1 MNTKNEVGMRLTSH
15 GAAEQVTGSCHLLE
29 VAGRKILI
37 DCGMFQGRRENE
49 EENHE
54 PLGFEPAEID
64 CVLLTH
70 AHLDHCGRL
79 PLLVRDGFRG
89 EIMCTAGTREL
100 ARLVLLDAAH
110 IAEEE
115 AEHEARK
122 ARRRGREPAEPLF
135 TVADAMRAVGAFGR
149 APDYG
154 KPIEIFPGVEASFH
168 EAGHILGSASVAVR
182 SRSANGSRS
191 ILFSG
196 DLGSP
201 GRALL
206 NDPAPPAGCDYVVTE
221 TTYGDRDHRPL
232 EESVKELYAA
242 VNETLGGG
250 GNLVVPTFAL
260 ERAQEILYYLRL
272 GIERGELPR
281 HMHVFL
287 DSPMAITATEIFRR
301 HPECLRESFRKEL
314 AGREPFTFP
323 GLKFSRTVADSQSI
337 NRIEE
342 GAVILAGSGMCTGG
356 RVRHH
361 LKQLL
366 WREDCGVAFVGYAA
380 AGTLARRII
389 DGAHEVRLFGEPV
402 AVKAKTWTI
411 NGFSAH
417 AGRNELLGWLDK
429 CGKPRETLLVHG
441 EPDRGM
447 AAMESALRERGWA
460 TRRPQPHRAL
470 ELA

>member
-1 MNTKNEVGMRLTSH
+1 MKTGKRTSMSLTSH

-29 VAGRKILI
+29 AGGRKILV

-49 EENHE
+49 EENRE
-54 PLGFEPAEID
+54 PFGFDPAEID

-79 PLLVRDGFRG
+79 PLLVNEGFRG
-89 EIMCTAGTREL
+89 EIVATAATREL
-100 ARLVLLDAAH
+100 ARLVLLDSAH

-115 AEHEARK
+115 AERRTRK
-122 ARRRGREPAEPLF
+122 TRRRGGEPEEPLYS
-135 TVADAMRAVGAFGR
+135 VVEAMDATGAFGR
-149 APDYG
+149 SAEYA
-154 KPIEIFPGVEASFH
+154 KPIEVVPGVEVSFH
-168 EAGHILGSASVAVR
+168 DAGHILGSASVAVR
-182 SRSANGSRS
+182 AGDRS

-206 NDPAPPAGCDYVVTE
+206 NDPAPPRGCDYVVTE

-242 VNETLGGG
+242 VNETLEGG
-250 GNLVVPTFAL
+250 GNLVIPTFAL
-260 ERAQEILYYLRL
+260 ERAQEILYYLRI
-272 GIERGELPR
+272 GMESGRLPR
-281 HMHVFL
+281 RLHVFL

-301 HPECLRESFRKEL
+301 HPECLRDSFIEEL
-314 AGREPFTFP
+314 AGHEPLAFA
-323 GLKFSRTVADSQSI
+323 GLKFSRTVADSQAL
-337 NRIEE
+337 NRIEG

-361 LKQLL
+361 LKYNL
-366 WREDCGVAFVGYAA
+366 WRRECGVAFVGYAA
-380 AGTLARRII
+380 VGTLARTII
-389 DGAHEVRLFGEPV
+389 DGAKEIRLFGEPV

-417 AGRNELLGWLDK
+417 AGRSELLGWLDQ

-441 EPDRGM
+441 EADRGM
-447 AAMESALRERGWA
+447 AAMEKSLREKGWDS
-460 TRRPQPHRAL
+460 RRPEPHQPIEL
-470 ELA
+470 E

>member
-1 MNTKNEVGMRLTSH
+1 MNENNGLRLTSH

-29 VAGRKILI
+29 AAGRKILV
-37 DCGMFQGRRENE
+37 DCGMFQGGHENE
-49 EENHE
+49 EENHG
-54 PLGFEPAEID
+54 PLGFDPAEID

-79 PLLVRDGFRG
+79 PLLVSGGFHG
-89 EIMCTAGTREL
+89 EIVSTAATREL

-115 AEHEARK
+115 AERKARK
-122 ARRRGREPAEPLF
+122 AHRRGREGPPPLF
-135 TVADAMRAVGAFGR
+135 TMTEAMNAVGAFGR
-149 APDYG
+149 AAEYG
-154 KPIEIFPGVEASFH
+154 KPIEVAPGIEAIFH

-182 SRSANGSRS
+182 AGGRT

-196 DLGSP
+196 DLGNP

-206 NDPAPPAGCDYVVTE
+206 NDPAPPRGCDYIVTE
-221 TTYGDRDHRPL
+221 TTYGDREHRPL
-232 EESVKELYAA
+232 QESIEELWGA
-242 VNETLGGG
+242 VSETLEGG
-250 GNLVVPTFAL
+250 GNLVIPTFAL
-260 ERAQEILYYLRL
+260 ERAQEILYYLRI
-272 GIERGELPR
+272 GREQGRLPR
-281 HMHVFL
+281 RMHVFL

-314 AGREPFTFP
+314 AGREPFSFP
-323 GLKFSRTVADSQSI
+323 GLKFSREVADSQAI

-361 LKQLL
+361 FKQLL
-366 WREDCGVAFVGYAA
+366 WRENCGIAFVGYAA
-380 AGTLARRII
+380 EGTLARIII
-389 DGAHEVRLFGEPV
+389 DGAKEVKLFGEPV
-402 AVKAKTWTI
+402 AVKARTWTI

-417 AGRNELLGWLDK
+417 ADRTDLLEWLDK

-447 AAMESALRERGWA
+447 AAMESALAERGWK
-460 TRRPQPHRAL
+460 TRRPEPHQAIDL
-470 ELA
+470 S

>member
-1 MNTKNEVGMRLTSH
+1 MRLTSH

-29 VAGRKILI
+29 IGGHKLLV

-54 PLGFEPAEID
+54 PFGFDPAEID

-79 PLLVRDGFRG
+79 PLLVKGGFRG
-89 EIMCTAGTREL
+89 EIISTSATREL
-100 ARLVLLDAAH
+100 ARLVMLDAAH

-115 AEHEARK
+115 AEQRARK
-122 ARRRGREPAEPLF
+122 LRRRGQEVPGPLF
-135 TVADAMRAVGAFGR
+135 AITDAMDAVGAFGR
-149 APDYG
+149 GVEYG
-154 KPIEIFPGVEASFH
+154 KTIEVVPGVEATFH
-168 EAGHILGSASVAVR
+168 DAGHILGSASIAVR
-182 SRSANGSRS
+182 STGPAGERS

-201 GRALL
+201 GRAVL
-206 NDPAPPAGCDYVVTE
+206 NDPAPPHGCDYIVTE

-232 EESVKELYAA
+232 QESVEELYAA
-242 VNETLGGG
+242 VNGTLENG
-250 GNLVVPTFAL
+250 GNLVIPTFAL
-260 ERAQEILYYLRL
+260 ERAQEILYYLRI
-272 GIERGELPR
+272 GMEQKRLPPR
-281 HMHVFL
+281 LHVFL
-287 DSPMAITATEIFRR
+287 DSPMAITATKIFRR

-314 AGREPFTFP
+314 AGHEPFAFP
-323 GLKFSRTVADSQSI
+323 GLKFSRTVADSQAI

-361 LKQLL
+361 LKHNL
-366 WREDCGVAFVGYAA
+366 WRKECGIAFVGYAA
-380 AGTLARRII
+380 AGTLARIII
-389 DGAHEVRLFGEPV
+389 DGAKEVTLFGEPV

-417 AGRNELLGWLDK
+417 AGHTELLEWLDA
-429 CGKPRETLLVHG
+429 CGKPRETFLVHG

-447 AAMESALRERGWA
+447 
-460 TRRPQPHRAL
+460 TAL
-470 ELA
+470 ETSLHEKGWDTKRPEPHQPIELE